1 MRGYNRYRYH
11 RDRGTRFMKQHFSR
25 DRFEGLFHGGLYRSR
40 SGMILGVCRGI
51 AEYFDLSVF
60 WIRFFVVILFFIT
73 GFWPTGILYFAAAF
87 LMKPEPVIPIEN
99 TDEQEFYES
108 YLRSKEMATDRIK
121 RRYSNL
127 ERRIQRL
134 EHSVT
139 APEFDW
145 ESRLNGH

>member
-1 MRGYNRYRYH
+1 MRGNRG
-11 RDRGTRFMKQHFSR
+11 RGYGQRRNPFMRGNFSKE
-25 DRFEGLFHGGLYRSR
+25 RFEGLFHGGLYRSR

-51 AEYFDLSVF
+51 ADYFDLSVF
-60 WIRFFVVILFFIT
+60 WVRFLTIILFFIT
-73 GFWPTGILYFAAAF
+73 GFWPTGVLYFAAAF
-87 LMKPEPVIPIEN
+87 LMKPEPVIPLEN
-99 TDEQEFYES
+99 TDEEEFYDS

-139 APEFDW
+139 TPEFDW
-145 ESRLNGH
+145 ENRLNGHS